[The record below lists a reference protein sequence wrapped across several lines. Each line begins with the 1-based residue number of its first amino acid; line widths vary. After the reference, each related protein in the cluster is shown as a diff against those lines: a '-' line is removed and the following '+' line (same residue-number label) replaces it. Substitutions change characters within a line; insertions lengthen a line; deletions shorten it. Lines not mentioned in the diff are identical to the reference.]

1 MRRNAIRSDRVGRI
15 HLRIPA
21 QHSATM
27 FSTMPRKYYQV
38 AAQAFLI
45 MLFAVC
51 VFRAFSQSI
60 VHDEALTW

>member
-1 MRRNAIRSDRVGRI
+1 
-15 HLRIPA
+15 
-21 QHSATM
+21 M

-51 VFRAFSQSI
+51 VFWAFTQSI